1 MVSGTRG
8 KVSRRLQTQPMSTEP
23 FASATDCNAA
33 EPAATAI
40 YLTTTRRS
48 LRVLF
53 LLSLRRH

>member
-1 MVSGTRG
+1 
-8 KVSRRLQTQPMSTEP
+8 MSTEP

-40 YLTTTRRS
+40 DLATTRRS

-53 LLSLRRH
+53 MLSLRRYSQYVLVMPMQLIAT